1 MRLSYDRSDGYK
13 YINET
18 EAPFR
23 FVSVFQCNLV
33 QPEGESGPLPQLGVY
48 DRLLNKIGEVI
59 KGHHFGLK
67 GHPFWIKGH
76 PLS

>member
-1 MRLSYDRSDGYK
+1 MKIEVKKRGVQQLRIVDIKIPKSSSSLTTVL
-13 YINET
+13 INPT
-18 EAPFR
+18 R
-23 FVSVFQCNLV
+23 TV
-33 QPEGESGPLPQLGVY
+33 GVIY
-48 DRLLNKIGEVI
+48 REVI